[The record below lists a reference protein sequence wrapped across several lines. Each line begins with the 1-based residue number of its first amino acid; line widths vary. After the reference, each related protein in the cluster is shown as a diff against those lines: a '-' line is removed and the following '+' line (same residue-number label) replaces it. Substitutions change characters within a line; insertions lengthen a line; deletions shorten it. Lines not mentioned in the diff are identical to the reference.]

1 MPDDEQRRTR
11 MMPETRLSVSHSDK
25 TVRAG
30 SGCPPFV
37 ISLCFPFYGLIIL
50 TLLVNIQLSH
60 YFRTDS
66 MEDFGTPHDEPIRS
80 TTLIPSKLHLK
91 QKLQTSPQKNQE
103 QMEEDRTKENDEDN
117 ETIRIGGGVCPRNP
131 TTVGGA
137 TLRSRTQKPHNTDY
151 SLADSLKLQFVH
163 IRKTG
168 GTAIKKTGKHHRI
181 NWQLVVPSL
190 PRNTT
195 YIQMILGRGRLGN
208 RYHLPPSLFDPY
220 PYHNLQPL
228 QLYSAPNTTTRSTD
242 VPTIPHALGNNNASP
257 VKGIPT
263 TIPTFV
269 VVRDPYERILSEYYQ
284 AFKGICAKKWKQPI
298 FLKHFQTVPGFN
310 TTALA
315 TALVPLLGGVDGN
328 RRCGKTDEDTII
340 NNVTVMND
348 SIQLFLRYPT
358 GDIFIPQYYYVYN
371 QQQQHHFSQH
381 PNTTATTSSTIN
393 DRIQAQLQP
402 QKLITH
408 VLKFHNLSSEFQEL
422 MECYY
427 PLSNIR
433 LPTSQSNPRQTNTQL
448 TKDNLTTA
456 TIQQIHQYMYYDFVL
471 FDYPMM

>member
-1 MPDDEQRRTR
+1 MT
-11 MMPETRLSVSHSDK
+11 MPETRLSVVSPRDN
-25 TVRAG
+25 TVRTG
-30 SGCPPFV
+30 SVCPPFV
-37 ISLCFPFYGLIIL
+37 ILLRFSFYGFVLLI
-50 TLLVNIQLSH
+50 LLVNIQLLRDYVS
-60 YFRTDS
+60 TDS
-66 MEDFGTPHDEPIRS
+66 MEDTGT
-80 TTLIPSKLHLK
+80 LK
-91 QKLQTSPQKNQE
+91 QNLPKKQPQI
-103 QMEEDRTKENDEDN
+103 EEDRTKKNDEDN
-117 ETIRIGGGVCPRNP
+117 ETIRIGGGVCPRS
-131 TTVGGA
+131 TTTTGGGA

-284 AFKGICAKKWKQPI
+284 AFKGICAKTWKQPI

-381 PNTTATTSSTIN
+381 PNTTTATTSSTIN

-433 LPTSQSNPRQTNTQL
+433 LPTSQSNPRQTNTHL